1 MSRFENHPPFNEQVF
16 VNSIGKLA
24 TDRKKYDCT
33 LCPKFFTRPSALQ
46 THIYTHT
53 GEKPHGCDM
62 PGCNR
67 RFAVISN
74 LRRHLR
80 VHRPSHVRRRL
91 TSQERRGYVERLIER
106 SGDSPFVPGD
116 SIDEGHMNY
125 NTFPSMCYSSS
136 SSTSSSSPRGSMS
149 PTMES
154 TTYRLLKPKETRPV
168 CLTVQHLLN

>member
-1 MSRFENHPPFNEQVF
+1 MIAPFAQSFLHVQVHYKHTF
-16 VNSIGKLA
+16 
-24 TDRKKYDCT
+24 
-33 LCPKFFTRPSALQ
+33 
-46 THIYTHT
+46 THIL
-53 GEKPHGCDM
+53 EKNLMDVTCKKSNMPCLIYADSNLFAR

-106 SGDSPFVPGD
+106 SGESPFVHGD
-116 SIDEGHMNY
+116 NIDEGHMNY
-125 NTFPSMCYSSS
+125 NTFPSMCYSPSS
-136 SSTSSSSPRGSMS
+136 SSTSSPRGSMS